1 MSCDPH
7 LGQDSRD
14 PPTALQ
20 VEQMMWLSSHPC
32 RGMEEGVVPH
42 TAQTRKEEGT
52 GEEYSAGE
60 ECCSGAGEWRTGLED
75 RLISLIGDSGSY
87 SFSGDFSNG
96 NILPG
101 HDLANLA
108 GGLDG

>member
-7 LGQDSRD
+7 LGQESRD
-14 PPTALQ
+14 PPTDLQ

-32 RGMEEGVVPH
+32 RGVEEGVVPH

-60 ECCSGAGEWRTGLED
+60 EWSSAGERKTGLED
-75 RLISLIGDSGSY
+75 RLISLTGDSGSY
-87 SFSGDFSNG
+87 SFSGHSSTGRRVSGQGLD
-96 NILPG
+96 I
-101 HDLANLA
+101 LA
-108 GGLDG
+108 GGGDW